1 MIGFGKRLAKIRE
14 DAGFTQS
21 SLARAVGLSQSAI
34 SQIEGG
40 ERNPT
45 YETIRQLA
53 EAMNLSPAHL
63 VGGDD
68 EGLTDTET
76 TLFRQYRGL
85 DDKAKRELEQ
95 FAAYLRAKGAA
106 KSRNNK

>member
-1 MIGFGKRLAKIRE
+1 MGFGKRLAKVRE

-34 SQIEGG
+34 SQIEAGD
-40 ERNPT
+40 RNPS

-53 EAMNLSPAHL
+53 EAMNLSPAYL
-63 VGGDD
+63 VGGEV
-68 EGLTDTET
+68 EGLTDSEK

-85 DDKAKRELEQ
+85 SESSRRELEQ
-95 FAAYLRAKGAA
+95 FAEYLRAKSAA
-106 KSRNNK
+106 KRRGT